1 MEVRD
6 EVREERCLFQSQLSG
21 KSRIGS
27 AQVGVVVVVGA
38 PYEVGDRRKGKEG
51 RLTRW
56 QGSQI
61 RNEHASGGPYA
72 HYAECGA

>member
-1 MEVRD
+1 M
-6 EVREERCLFQSQLSG
+6 REERCLFQSQLSG
-21 KSRIGS
+21 KSRIVS
-27 AQVGVVVVVGA
+27 ARGGGAGVVVGA

-72 HYAECGA
+72 QYVECGV